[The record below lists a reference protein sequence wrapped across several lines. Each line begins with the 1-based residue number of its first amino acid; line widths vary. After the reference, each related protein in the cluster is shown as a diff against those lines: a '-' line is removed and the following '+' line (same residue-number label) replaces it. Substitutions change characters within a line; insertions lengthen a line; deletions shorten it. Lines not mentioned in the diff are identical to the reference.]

1 MTKMDVENLMDLVD
15 ELVDL
20 GIELGKSYAV
30 QEVINT
36 RNLEGVSKLDLRDN
50 IMGCI
55 SYRGTDL
62 VHEDINH
69 IYKKLMSLY
78 SQIPTEE

>member
-1 MTKMDVENLMDLVD
+1 MDVENLMDLVD

-20 GIELGKSYAV
+20 SIELGKSYAV
-30 QEVINT
+30 QKVVNI
-36 RNLEGVSKLDLRDN
+36 RNIEGISKIDLRDT
-50 IMGCI
+50 IMYNQK
-55 SYRGTDL
+55 YRGTDL

-78 SQIPTEE
+78 SQIPIEE